1 MGGRGDGLKV
11 AIQGELWAFSH
22 AAALRSL
29 GESIELRPKPS
40 FDELFEAVATGEA
53 DRAVCPIE
61 NSLAGSIHENYDR
74 LSARGLHIVGET
86 QLRIRLCLIARPGA
100 SLSSIRRVA
109 SHSVALAQCR
119 GFFRQN
125 PRLEAVTAYDT
136 AGAVK
141 DLMRA
146 DGFASQAAI
155 GPRMAA
161 EHYGAQV
168 LVEGLEDDPQN
179 YTRFLVL
186 ARDPAPAAGASKTTL
201 VFTLENVPG
210 ALFKALQA
218 FAGRGVDLSKIES
231 RPLRGRPWEYSFYLD
246 VLGDPSAAAGEAIG
260 ELRALARELRV
271 LGSYPEGLRSAEEI
285 VATP

>member
-1 MGGRGDGLKV
+1 MSGSSGGLRV

-22 AAALRSL
+22 AAALRCL
-29 GESIELRPKPS
+29 GDGIELRPKPS
-40 FDELFEAVATGEA
+40 FDEVFEAVASGEA
-53 DRAVCPIE
+53 DRAMCPIE

-86 QLRIRLCLIARPGA
+86 QLRIRLCLIARPGG
-100 SLSSIRRVA
+100 SLTSIRRVA
-109 SHSVALAQCR
+109 SHPVALAQCR
-119 GFFRQN
+119 SFFKQN

-141 DLMRA
+141 DLMRP
-146 DGFASQAAI
+146 DGLASQAAI
-155 GPRMAA
+155 GPRLAA

-186 ARDPAPAAGASKTTL
+186 SSDPAPIEGASKTTL

-218 FAGRGVDLSKIES
+218 FARRGVDLSKIES

-246 VLGDPSAAAGEAIG
+246 VLGDPRGAAGEALA
-260 ELRALARELRV
+260 ELRGLARELRV
-271 LGSYPEGLRSAEEI
+271 LGAYPEGLRSAEEA